1 MTQIQHKN
9 TFSALYNE
17 HNDRQLTYRPS
28 ISTNGYSIS
37 SSEED
42 KNLI

>member
-1 MTQIQHKN
+1 MTQIQHKKS
-9 TFSALYNE
+9 FSALYNE
-17 HNDRQLTYRPS
+17 HNDRQLTYRTP
-28 ISTNGYSIS
+28 ISANGYSIS